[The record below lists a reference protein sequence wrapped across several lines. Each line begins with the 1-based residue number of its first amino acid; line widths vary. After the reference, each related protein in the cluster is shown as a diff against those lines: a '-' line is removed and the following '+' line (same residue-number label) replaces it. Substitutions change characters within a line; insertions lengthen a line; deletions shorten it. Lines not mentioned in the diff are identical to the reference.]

1 MHLVFFL
8 VLVAWICDNC
18 VWMIMM
24 TVDLGVLM
32 EKGISK
38 EGVVFEERG
47 GEEIVLQ
54 LLEEVVVAYFLE
66 FSYAL
71 LGWVVLEIF
80 LFPVSG
86 HGSEVLSFRE
96 SSS

>member
-8 VLVAWICDNC
+8 VLVAWICDDC

-24 TVDLGVLM
+24 MMAVDSEVLV
-32 EKGISK
+32 EKGISE
-38 EGVVFEERG
+38 EGMVLEERG
-47 GEEIVLQ
+47 EEEIVLQ

-86 HGSEVLSFRE
+86 HALWG